1 MLLVIAH
8 LAVTPTDVTVAQTF
22 HFVVQVAAMLQ
33 LCVMRQEVIV
43 IIELKFLTEKAI
55 SEVLITVHIAAARFA
70 LLRLIVASLLQK
82 CINCVIMRSF
92 LVPIEHRAAIV
103 AVLAEKVR
111 QVRPAVVVDVLVVA
125 LAPIHMVGVPEGEA
139 LLRVL
144 RSD

>member
-33 LCVMRQEVIV
+33 LCVMRQEVIFD
-43 IIELKFLTEKAI
+43 IELKFLTEKAI

-70 LLRLIVASLLQK
+70 FLGLIVASLLQK
-82 CINCVIMRSF
+82 CIYCVIMRSF
-92 LVPIEHRAAIV
+92 LPIEYRAAIV

-111 QVRPAVVVDVLVVA
+111 QVRPAVVVDMLVVA
-125 LAPIHMVGVPEGEA
+125 LAPIYMVGVPEREA